1 MKRRAFIRNTSILA
15 AGALALPRIA
25 YAAPAGDEAQLIYL
39 SPIKSDGALSSC
51 QAEVWFAQD
60 AADMYVVT
68 AHDAWR
74 AQAVKQ
80 GLSKTQVWVG
90 DVGQWRGSSGAYKKL
105 PALTAVA
112 SQISEPSEYARL
124 LPKFGAKYTRE
135 WGTYGPRFKNGLADG
150 SRVLLRYRP
159 V

>member
-1 MKRRAFIRNTSILA
+1 MKRRAFIRNTSILTA
-15 AGALALPRIA
+15 AAFSLPRIA
-25 YAAPAGDEAQLIYL
+25 MAADESQLIYL
-39 SPIKSDGALSSC
+39 SPIKSDGALSNC

-74 AQAVKQ
+74 ARAVKN

-90 DVGQWRGSSGAYKKL
+90 DVGPWEGSSGAYKKL
-105 PALTAVA
+105 PALMADA
-112 SQISEPSEYARL
+112 SQITDASEHARVL
-124 LPKFGAKYTRE
+124 ARFGSKYTRE
-135 WGTYGPRFKNGLADG
+135 WGTWGPRFKKGLADG